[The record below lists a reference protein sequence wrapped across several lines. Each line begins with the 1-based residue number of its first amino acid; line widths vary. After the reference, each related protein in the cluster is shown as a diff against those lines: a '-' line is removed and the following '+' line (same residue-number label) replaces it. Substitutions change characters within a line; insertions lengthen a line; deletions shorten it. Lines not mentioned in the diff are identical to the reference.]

1 MIRGIKGRTIGKCD
15 MCKTSYYKATW
26 FYNWEALLTDDKL
39 VICSKCAKRESG
51 KSKNFKQLTE
61 KWKEQHGKK

>member
-1 MIRGIKGRTIGKCD
+1 
-15 MCKTSYYKATW
+15 MCKTSYYKSTW